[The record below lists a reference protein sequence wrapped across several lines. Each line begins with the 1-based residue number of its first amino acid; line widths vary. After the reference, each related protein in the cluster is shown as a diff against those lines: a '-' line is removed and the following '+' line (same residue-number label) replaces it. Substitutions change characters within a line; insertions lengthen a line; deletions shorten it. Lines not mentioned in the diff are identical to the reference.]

1 MSEPATRIVTPANVR
16 APVLQCSGCGA
27 VVGGDDAD
35 PFRCPNANSGD
46 DCDHVLMPEPAPATA
61 RFAIPGSQ
69 QPFNRYRELLWTY
82 RLARARGMS
91 DTAWTAMVE
100 RLDDAVAS
108 VDGHGFLATTCA
120 PRPMLAAIMGLEPSA
135 LWAKD
140 ETRNVSGSHKA
151 RHLFGLALL
160 LEVREHTGLAD
171 PALRST
177 HELAIASCGNAALAA
192 AVVARAAG
200 RPLRV
205 FIPPDANP
213 NVVDR
218 LGALGARITVCHRR
232 PGEVGDPCVRA
243 FRAARAEGAVPFC
256 VQGNENGL
264 TIEGGETLAWE
275 MAESFAATDA
285 APDRLFVQTGGG
297 ALASSC
303 MAGLRV
309 AVAHGLL
316 PALPRLHVV
325 QTTGAL
331 PLRRAWERIAAR
343 VLKGSED
350 RARPLPSPPGAPAAG
365 TGDSSS
371 AEADRETA
379 ATLCEPAHA
388 GTVRDAMEHARTH
401 RSRYMWPWESPPHS
415 IAHGILDDETYDWAA
430 VVQGTIDSAGW
441 PLTVSEARLAEACS
455 STRNTAGIMADAT
468 GAAGLAGLMELVA
481 ARVISK
487 HERAAVVFSGVER

>member
-1 MSEPATRIVTPANVR
+1 MNEPVTNVV
-16 APVLQCSGCGA
+16 APGWIQVPLLQCSGCGA
-27 VVGGDDAD
+27 VVSGDDAD
-35 PFRCPNANSGD
+35 LFRCPNANYGD
-46 DCDHVLMPEPAPATA
+46 DCDHVLVPEPAPATA
-61 RFAIPGSQ
+61 RFAVPGSR

-91 DTAWTAMVE
+91 DADWTALVE

-120 PRPMLAAIMGLEPSA
+120 PRPMLAAILGLEPAA

-140 ETRNVSGSHKA
+140 ETLNVSGSHKA

-160 LEVREHTGLAD
+160 LEVRERTGLAD
-171 PALRST
+171 PALRGT

-232 PGEVGDPCVRA
+232 PGAAGDPCVRE
-243 FRAARAEGAVPFC
+243 FRAARAQGAVPFC

-275 MAESFAATDA
+275 MAESFAAADA

-309 AVAHGLL
+309 AVARGLL
-316 PALPRLHVV
+316 PVLPRLHVV

-343 VLKGSED
+343 VLEGSED
-350 RARPLPSPPGAPAAG
+350 RARPLPCPSGKPATG
-365 TGDSSS
+365 LGDSSS
-371 AEADRETA
+371 AEADRVTA
-379 ATLCEPAHA
+379 ETLCDPAHA
-388 GTVRDAMEHARTH
+388 GAVRDAMKHARTH
-401 RSRYMWPWESPPHS
+401 RSRYMWPWETPPHS
-415 IAHGILDDETYDWAA
+415 MANGILDDETYDWAE

-455 STRNTAGIMADAT
+455 CARNTTGIMADAT
-468 GAAGLAGLMELVA
+468 GAAGLAGLMELLA
-481 ARVISK
+481 ARVVSR
-487 HERAAVVFSGVER
+487 HECAAVVFSGVAR

>member
-1 MSEPATRIVTPANVR
+1 MNELVTGVVAPDKSQVPALRCA
-16 APVLQCSGCGA
+16 GCGA
-27 VVGGDDAD
+27 VVGGDSAD

-46 DCDHVLMPEPAPATA
+46 DCDHVLVPEPAPATA

-91 DTAWTAMVE
+91 DMDWTAMVE
-100 RLDDAVAS
+100 RLDDAVAL
-108 VDGHGFLATTCA
+108 VDGHGLLPTTCA
-120 PRPMLAAIMGLEPSA
+120 PRPMLAAILGLEPSA

-160 LEVREHTGLAD
+160 LEVRERTGLAD
-171 PALRST
+171 PALRGT

-218 LGALGARITVCHRR
+218 LGTLGARITVCHRR
-232 PGEVGDPCVRA
+232 PGEAGDPCVRE

-264 TIEGGETLAWE
+264 TIEGGETLAFE
-275 MAESFAATDA
+275 MAESFAAADA

-309 AVAHGLL
+309 AVAHGRL

-343 VLKGSED
+343 VLEGSED
-350 RARPLPSPPGAPAAG
+350 RARPLPSPPGTPAAG
-365 TGDSSS
+365 MGDSSS
-371 AEADRETA
+371 AEADRATA
-379 ATLCEPAHA
+379 TILRDPIRA
-388 GTVRDAMEHARTH
+388 GAVRNAMEHARTH
-401 RSRYMWPWESPPHS
+401 RSRYMWSWESPPHS

-430 VVQGTIDSAGW
+430 LVQGTIDSGGW
-441 PLTVSEARLAEACS
+441 PLTVSEALLAEACS
-455 STRNTAGIMADAT
+455 ATRNTTGIMADPT
-468 GAAGLAGLMELVA
+468 GTAGLAGLMELLP
-481 ARVISK
+481 ARVIPK
-487 HERAAVVFSGVER
+487 HDRAVVVFSGVER